1 MVHCLSINSTALSP
15 WHSREQSCV
24 VRELPIYKFHFSI
37 QSPPYI
43 SFLAKTR
50 PSPVLFVFFPLPPW
64 LMLTDALLNQGS
76 LSISWASWCKGGDRE
91 QESCTKRRTLVA
103 LLICMQCTPSFHT
116 QARLPGVQGR
126 TEGHGVSGIP
136 VKWTCSTAENTQVHM
151 HCTHIVRMHTY
162 THRHSGKRYK
172 TRLFPG
178 ERWLMMMFSNAR
190 FKLRFFSCTLTNTF
204 LLCVP

>member
-1 MVHCLSINSTALSP
+1 MANVDRCSFKPGQFVHFLSIM
-15 WHSREQSCV
+15 V
-24 VRELPIYKFHFSI
+24 
-37 QSPPYI
+37 
-43 SFLAKTR
+43 
-50 PSPVLFVFFPLPPW
+50 
-64 LMLTDALLNQGS
+64 QGRWQGARK
-76 LSISWASWCKGGDRE
+76 LHLE
-91 QESCTKRRTLVA
+91 MHTMVA
-103 LLICMQCTPSFHT
+103 LLICMLCTSSFHT

-136 VKWTCSTAENTQVHM
+136 VKWTRSTAENTQVHM
-151 HCTHIVRMHTY
+151 HCTHIVRMHMC

-178 ERWLMMMFSNAR
+178 ERWLMMFSNAR